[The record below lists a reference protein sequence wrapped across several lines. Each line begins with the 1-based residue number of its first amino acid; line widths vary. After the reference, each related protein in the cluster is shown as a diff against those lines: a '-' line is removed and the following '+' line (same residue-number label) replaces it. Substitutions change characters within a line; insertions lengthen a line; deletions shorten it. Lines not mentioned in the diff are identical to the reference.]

1 MSGFPRQ
8 GRGWGHPFGTG
19 IAGTAKQAPISAIR
33 MLAAAYARSG
43 QMQDAQRWLSEADR
57 LWPYD
62 TVRGQF
68 PPC

>member
-1 MSGFPRQ
+1 MSGLPRRATD
-8 GRGWGHPFGTG
+8 GAFRWHRY
-19 IAGTAKQAPISAIR
+19 AGTAKQALISAIR